1 MILHEQLRGNESQN
15 TGKNLYRVDG
25 IPISVG
31 WKQFTPGV
39 VPHNPHLENPRMPE
53 IDVQSKAVIYL
64 PSWSITEQAI
74 SAGRVSQAF
83 ADASG
88 LTTYAVDTRMDKL
101 TARSSDQ
108 EAEAARRF
116 IEERGIQ
123 EVTIVGS
130 SHGGRLAVTI
140 ADFLQKQNQEII
152 INGLVLSDS
161 VSLEQKSLAQL
172 WHDLHGDVGRDI
184 PLLPLRLVRGI
195 GRKAVGS
202 LKNMSPRR
210 VLPQMP
216 PARKGVDYYL
226 DGFIEV
232 AKELKRSDFNP
243 GKLVGR
249 VRTEIETNAQRNPHL
264 SEIAAPVVILF
275 GEDDKVA
282 NPSTILSQARRIGI
296 AINPDAQSLVDPVS
310 NKRYSLKEQQART
323 DVLRNIL
330 PNSPQ
335 ALMLVTRKQGDHGLI
350 FNRPD
355 AVANVSIG
363 LLNRFHREQAK

>member
-1 MILHEQLRGNESQN
+1 
-15 TGKNLYRVDG
+15 
-25 IPISVG
+25 
-31 WKQFTPGV
+31 
-39 VPHNPHLENPRMPE
+39 
-53 IDVQSKAVIYL
+53 
-64 PSWSITEQAI
+64 
-74 SAGRVSQAF
+74 
-83 ADASG
+83 
-88 LTTYAVDTRMDKL
+88 
-101 TARSSDQ
+101 
-108 EAEAARRF
+108 
-116 IEERGIQ
+116 
-123 EVTIVGS
+123 
-130 SHGGRLAVTI
+130 
-140 ADFLQKQNQEII
+140 
-152 INGLVLSDS
+152 
-161 VSLEQKSLAQL
+161 
-172 WHDLHGDVGRDI
+172 
-184 PLLPLRLVRGI
+184 
-195 GRKAVGS
+195 
-202 LKNMSPRR
+202 
-210 VLPQMP
+210 MP